1 MAKLSNDRL
10 PTAFRLTR
18 WFGSVVVPARRS
30 MTLIGAAM
38 LTGSRISYSPPVAP
52 ASSATMMVPHGVRL
66 TGSHDER
73 PVTIV
78 VAFDAAGFDR
88 STRCTAGFEVSS
100 SQTNKYFGLSSSGQS
115 AIWSAADAT
124 ELETSETC
132 RPWATTIAC
141 RLSAPSYGPI
151 ADSVRG

>member
-1 MAKLSNDRL
+1 M
-10 PTAFRLTR
+10 
-18 WFGSVVVPARRS
+18 
-30 MTLIGAAM
+30 I
-38 LTGSRISYSPPVAP
+38 
-52 ASSATMMVPHGVRL
+52 VPHGVRR

-124 ELETSETC
+124 ELETSETL
-132 RPWATTIAC
+132 RPWATTN
-141 RLSAPSYGPI
+141 RLQVVGAV
-151 ADSVRG
+151 VRTDRRFGEGMREAKQLLGVGMQ